1 FTELCGKCARRGTR
15 RGSAAGA
22 GAAGRDPRQVPRR
35 GRTARLLRV
44 FYVHPPDMRRLLP
57 LCCLLFAGLLQAQP
71 SQPLTLD
78 RIMAD
83 PAWIGP
89 PVEQAWWSW
98 DGREVYYPLRRGD
111 TRIQDLYAQ
120 PVDGGQARLL
130 DG

>member
-1 FTELCGKCARRGTR
+1 
-15 RGSAAGA
+15 
-22 GAAGRDPRQVPRR
+22 
-35 GRTARLLRV
+35 
-44 FYVHPPDMRRLLP
+44 MRRLLP

-83 PAWIGP
+83 PSWIGP

-120 PVDGGQARLL
+120 PVDGGQRSEEHTSELQSRPHLVCRLL
-130 DG
+130 LEKKKSSIEFITRNCA

>member
-1 FTELCGKCARRGTR
+1 PP
-15 RGSAAGA
+15 AGA
-22 GAAGRDPRQVPRR
+22 R
-35 GRTARLLRV
+35 ARLKPARLCR
-44 FYVHPPDMRRLLP
+44 FFPPTPSDMRRFLP

-83 PAWIGP
+83 PSWIGP

-130 DG
+130 DGAARGA